1 MTQFDVYHIVGQG
14 LVVDC
19 QNDLFDDLG
28 SRIVAPL
35 REPEDPAVSR
45 SRLNPLVTL
54 DGESYR
60 VATQFLRA
68 VYARRLT
75 DRVGSLRHHEYDI
88 KGAIDLLISGF

>member
-54 DGESYR
+54 DGES
-60 VATQFLRA
+60 
-68 VYARRLT
+68 
-75 DRVGSLRHHEYDI
+75 
-88 KGAIDLLISGF
+88 